1 MAPTAKYSRGMTLLG
16 FMIVLIIAGFF
27 AFIIMKLFPPY
38 AEHHSVRQAMLAMS
52 DEPGIGQKL
61 PSDIKRMLDAKLY
74 INYVTLKP
82 EAVKVERSAQGYT
95 LRVNYESRGTMVG
108 NLDYVVTF
116 DETVVLAPSQR

>member
-1 MAPTAKYSRGMTLLG
+1 MTLLG
-16 FMIVLIIAGFF
+16 FMIVLIIFGFF
-27 AFIIMKLFPPY
+27 AFIGMKLFPPY
-38 AEHHSVRQAMLAMS
+38 AEAHSVRQAMLAMA
-52 DEPGIGQKL
+52 DEPGVAQKM

-95 LRVNYESRGTMVG
+95 LRVNYENRGTMVG

-116 DETVVLAPSQR
+116 DETVVLGPAQR